1 MITITLPDGSAR
13 QYPAPVTGDG
23 IAASIGE
30 GLRKAAL
37 AMVVDGKLVD
47 LKTPLTADAKVSL
60 VTAKTPDGIDIIRHS
75 TAHILAQAIKELYPT
90 AQITIGP
97 VIENGFYYD
106 VAFEK
111 AITSDDLAAL
121 EARMADIV
129 KRDLPIQRDVW
140 TREKAIAHFKGIGE
154 HYKAEIVAD
163 LPAGDEISVYSQGDF
178 LDLCRGPHLP
188 STGKAGAFKLL
199 SLAGAYWRGD
209 SKNAMLT
216 RIYGTAWATEKELKD
231 HLRML
236 EEAAKRDHR
245 KLGREM
251 DLFHLQDDAPG
262 QVFWHPKGW
271 TLYRTLENY
280 IRDKI
285 AANGYVEVNTPQL
298 VSSEMYKKSG
308 HWDKFGTENMF
319 VFKEVSN
326 ERELFFAMKPMNC
339 PCHIQIFNVG
349 IKSYR
354 DLPLRMA
361 EFGACM
367 RNEAQ
372 GAMHGIMR
380 VRAFK
385 QDDAHI
391 FCTTEQMPGELVAFC
406 HLLREVYQEIGFTNV
421 AVKLSTRPEKRVGA
435 DALWDQAEA
444 ALAAACDAAG
454 LTYGINP
461 GEGAFYG
468 PKLEFQIRDAIGR
481 NWQCGTLQVD
491 FNLPG
496 RLDAEY
502 VGPDGQKHTP
512 VMLHRAILGSLERFT
527 GILIENFA
535 GHFPLWLAPV
545 QVVVSGIVDKQ
556 NPAVEGLVAKL
567 KAAGLRAEAD
577 TRNEKINL
585 KIREHSLQKVPV
597 FVVLGDKEVADGT
610 ATVRRLG
617 STAQTTVPVDAL
629 IANLLAEVASKSL
642 PPETA
647 SNAA

>member
-1 MITITLPDGSAR
+1 
-13 QYPAPVTGDG
+13 
-23 IAASIGE
+23 
-30 GLRKAAL
+30 
-37 AMVVDGKLVD
+37 
-47 LKTPLTADAKVSL
+47 
-60 VTAKTPDGIDIIRHS
+60 
-75 TAHILAQAIKELYPT
+75 
-90 AQITIGP
+90 
-97 VIENGFYYD
+97 
-106 VAFEK
+106 
-111 AITSDDLAAL
+111 
-121 EARMADIV
+121 
-129 KRDLPIQRDVW
+129 
-140 TREKAIAHFKGIGE
+140 
-154 HYKAEIVAD
+154 
-163 LPAGDEISVYSQGDF
+163 
-178 LDLCRGPHLP
+178 
-188 STGKAGAFKLL
+188 
-199 SLAGAYWRGD
+199 
-209 SKNAMLT
+209 
-216 RIYGTAWATEKELKD
+216 
-231 HLRML
+231 
-236 EEAAKRDHR
+236 
-245 KLGREM
+245 
-251 DLFHLQDDAPG
+251 
-262 QVFWHPKGW
+262 
-271 TLYRTLENY
+271 
-280 IRDKI
+280 
-285 AANGYVEVNTPQL
+285 
-298 VSSEMYKKSG
+298 
-308 HWDKFGTENMF
+308 
-319 VFKEVSN
+319 
-326 ERELFFAMKPMNC
+326 
-339 PCHIQIFNVG
+339 
-349 IKSYR
+349 
-354 DLPLRMA
+354 MA

-435 DALWDQAEA
+435 DELWEQAEA

-556 NPAVEGLVAKL
+556 NPAVEALVARL
-567 KAAGLRAEAD
+567 KTAGLRAEAD

-617 STAQTTVPVDAL
+617 STAQTTVPVDTL
-629 IANLLAEVASKSL
+629 IADLLAEVASKSL